1 MGKLKEVDNL
11 GRSKYKGSSAE
22 ILVEILVD
30 FHIYIYI
37 YIKEKKISVD
47 RIEKVGLLHLSK
59 QVLFVRS
66 NILHGFQI
74 SCQ

>member
-1 MGKLKEVDNL
+1 
-11 GRSKYKGSSAE
+11 
-22 ILVEILVD
+22 LVD
-30 FHIYIYI
+30 FHIYIYIYI